1 MRIIRLACY
10 AIFAY
15 STFLMPPR
23 TSPSASPV
31 TVAAFEMQPIMINA
45 ASTTFSLLIAN
56 KVFIPEKEQR
66 ILVATIIA
74 TSVAN
79 TAVISISSP
88 AASLSSPAKSKKI
101 ELKSIPP
108 EQAHQAQQAH
118 QAKNNEKFRTTRRRL
133 GRGDE
138 FLP

>member
-1 MRIIRLACY
+1 
-10 AIFAY
+10 
-15 STFLMPPR
+15 
-23 TSPSASPV
+23 
-31 TVAAFEMQPIMINA
+31 
-45 ASTTFSLLIAN
+45 
-56 KVFIPEKEQR
+56 
-66 ILVATIIA
+66 
-74 TSVAN
+74 
-79 TAVISISSP
+79 SSP

-108 EQAHQAQQAH
+108 EQAHQAHQAQQAH